1 MEQYVYIITNKNNTV
16 LYIGQTND
24 ITRRL
29 YEHRK
34 GFVKGFSKKY
44 GLYKLLY
51 LEKYNDAYV
60 AITREKQL
68 KKWTRAKKLALIEKS
83 NPYYKDLGEQYGIV
97 DADE

>member
-68 KKWTRAKKLALIEKS
+68 KKWTRAKKLALIEKR